1 MQLSSCINSLQIH
14 TSCVHC
20 SKCCPL
26 QGSHPSSRHSTSSAL
41 SLEDVQQWKVGR
53 ESCACTGDLS
63 SQLEYLFVNECPPS
77 SWLPCRGVFL
87 FFPRGSCYL
96 PNFPAGLLHCTKGR
110 TCLSLYSESTAQQGI
125 RAHNPAGIAALA
137 RTTGP
142 CSLILFLVLSAG
154 MWFVREK
161 ASAWL
166 IEEALS
172 KAFTQSLPHPSTP
185 AQPWCWGQA
194 LCGIGN
200 RRIPW
205 GWGDRAEEQHPEEL
219 AQSPGTQGCQ
229 QVPVC

>member
-1 MQLSSCINSLQIH
+1 MQLFCCINSLQIH
-14 TSCVHC
+14 TSRVPC

-26 QGSHPSSRHSTSSAL
+26 QGSHPSTRQSISSAL
-41 SLEDVQQWKVGR
+41 SLKGVQQWKAGG

-77 SWLPCRGVFL
+77 SWLPCSGVF
-87 FFPRGSCYL
+87 FF
-96 PNFPAGLLHCTKGR
+96 FQEVPAIYPTFQLGFSTAQSGR

-161 ASAWL
+161 ASVWL
-166 IEEALS
+166 IKKALS
-172 KAFTQSLPHPSTP
+172 KAVKQSPPRSSAP
-185 AQPWCWGQA
+185 AQPWC
-194 LCGIGN
+194 
-200 RRIPW
+200 
-205 GWGDRAEEQHPEEL
+205 
-219 AQSPGTQGCQ
+219 
-229 QVPVC
+229 

>member
-1 MQLSSCINSLQIH
+1 MNADSHSSLHTTAIIFFFQQHSAAFLLYKFPTNSHQL
-14 TSCVHC
+14 
-20 SKCCPL
+20 CPL

-41 SLEDVQQWKVGR
+41 SLEDVQQWKVER

-166 IEEALS
+166 IEQALS

-185 AQPWCWGQA
+185 AQPWCWGSGSLWDWEPQDS
-194 LCGIGN
+194 LGLG
-200 RRIPW
+200 
-205 GWGDRAEEQHPEEL
+205 G
-219 AQSPGTQGCQ
+219 QS
-229 QVPVC
+229 